1 MKALDV
7 SQGKGHNQV
16 FRIKE
21 SCYCFHGVSRPQ
33 LSSLEWSRPDQITLL
48 YPTFTK
54 RKKGS
59 WWPNDLSHSSG
70 LSLLECLVSPSI
82 QDTLINIVPGRFCLD
97 FDNLA
102 PMPFSYMYEC
112 LKKKCLLS
120 CSVAL
125 TQSNA
130 AFYTPTPTP
139 VRFKVILRDRPS
151 LGIALHR

>member
-112 LKKKCLLS
+112 LKKKMPAVLFRGSYSIKCCFLHPHPHPSTL
-120 CSVAL
+120 
-125 TQSNA
+125 QSNTA
-130 AFYTPTPTP
+130 W
-139 VRFKVILRDRPS
+139 
-151 LGIALHR
+151 